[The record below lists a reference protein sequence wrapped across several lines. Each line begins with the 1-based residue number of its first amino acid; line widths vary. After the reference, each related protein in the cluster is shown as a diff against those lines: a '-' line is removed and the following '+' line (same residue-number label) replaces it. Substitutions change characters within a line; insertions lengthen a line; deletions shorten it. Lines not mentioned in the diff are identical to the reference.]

1 MQTVSC
7 AFCEKLISVDSIK
20 YWTAD
25 RKNVFCDAECSTEW
39 FKLNTWNDQTDTQET
54 T

>member
-7 AFCEKLISVDSIK
+7 TTCSKAIPVSDIK

-25 RKNVFCDAECSTEW
+25 NKNVFCDAECSTKW
-39 FKLNTWNDQTDTQET
+39 FATNVLNKENNDTNR
-54 T
+54 